1 LEKNAISAGRIAQPP
16 HSRVQFDFIE
26 PNFVE
31 VFLLFG
37 WCRKQV
43 IEFAGGG
50 RSLLRTGLTAFC
62 LLFGLKTQNQPQNS
76 KIFSDFLVISDS
88 CRSGPAFVIE
98 DNQADNRCESGEEQV
113 AKRQVSGS

>member
-16 HSRVQFDFIE
+16 HSRVQLDFIE

-50 RSLLRTGLTAFC
+50 CSLLRTSLGLFD
-62 LLFGLKTQNQPQNS
+62 LLFRKNHL
-76 KIFSDFLVISDS
+76 
-88 CRSGPAFVIE
+88 IE
-98 DNQADNRCESGEEQV
+98 RIGV
-113 AKRQVSGS
+113 GSFRNPSMLIGV